1 MASDWGTWEELLLG
15 GAVLRHGTGDW
26 TVVSEELHP
35 VVGRTQLK
43 FKVKGNEVKEK
54 DDKEAEL
61 GKEAGL
67 AKESTELKKKAKDDK
82 EAELAKES
90 VKVKKAKDDKE
101 AEYVKPSTRTCENVI
116 WDASKAWFEE
126 LKKKRV
132 AELKAALLR
141 SEDSIGR
148 TLSLEPPSPKSEG
161 GGECTSK
168 DTSKDMSS
176 VGSFTQQE
184 LTTTNWSPQAKSEA
198 AKEQDKKMNLLH
210 RDIFESMY
218 GIGVRGQVLPS
229 MRKKRGKRKRKDC
242 SAGKDVTEESDMLDS
257 STVDIAKEA
266 ASTGSTSI
274 QSRGHGL
281 ALPEE
286 LMKIYNTIIHNEC
299 ALVFRRRLDSQK
311 RARYKKLVRRHMD
324 LDTIKSR
331 INGRLISSAKEL
343 FMDILL
349 VANNAAIFYS
359 KNTREHKS
367 AVCLRDIVTKSL
379 RHYLTEDHHPPP
391 PHRSSSITTSTKVPV
406 PPSTSKSP
414 AVRTSV
420 GVKKPRTGAHP
431 LKKAEQDI
439 VKTASSSGKKMIVPV
454 AGKKVTAVERRRGR
468 DGNKQ
473 VDRGLDSPALTGRK
487 RTRVR

>member
-1 MASDWGTWEELLLG
+1 MVMMTTKMASDWGTWEELLLG

-26 TVVSEELHP
+26 TVVSEELCSHSLSDIFTP
-35 VVGRTQLK
+35 
-43 FKVKGNEVKEK
+43 EIC
-54 DDKEAEL
+54 
-61 GKEAGL
+61 
-67 AKESTELKKKAKDDK
+67 KAKYK
-82 EAELAKES
+82 NLRERYLG
-90 VKVKKAKDDKE
+90 
-101 AEYVKPSTRTCENVI
+101 C
-116 WDASKAWFEE
+116 KAWFEE

-141 SEDSIGR
+141 SEDSIG
-148 TLSLEPPSPKSEG
+148 LALASNISPS

-218 GIGVRGQVLPS
+218 GIGVGGQVLPS

-266 ASTGSTSI
+266 ASTSSTSI

-391 PHRSSSITTSTKVPV
+391 PHRSSSITTSTKVSV

-473 VDRGLDSPALTGRK
+473 VDRGLVSPALTGRK

>member
-1 MASDWGTWEELLLG
+1 MVMMTTKMASDWGTWEELLLG

-26 TVVSEELHP
+26 TVVSEELRSHSLSDIFTP
-35 VVGRTQLK
+35 
-43 FKVKGNEVKEK
+43 EIC
-54 DDKEAEL
+54 
-61 GKEAGL
+61 
-67 AKESTELKKKAKDDK
+67 KAKYK
-82 EAELAKES
+82 NLRERYLG
-90 VKVKKAKDDKE
+90 
-101 AEYVKPSTRTCENVI
+101 C
-116 WDASKAWFEE
+116 KAWFEE

-141 SEDSIGR
+141 SEDSIGSLESKLQSLKSESNEECHQNNYYDSSR

-257 STVDIAKEA
+257 STVDIAKEG
-266 ASTGSTSI
+266 ASTSSTSI

-359 KNTREHKS
+359 TNTREHKS

>member
-1 MASDWGTWEELLLG
+1 MIMMTTTMASDWGTWEELLLG

-26 TVVSEELHP
+26 TVVSEELRSHSLSDIFTP
-35 VVGRTQLK
+35 
-43 FKVKGNEVKEK
+43 EIC
-54 DDKEAEL
+54 
-61 GKEAGL
+61 
-67 AKESTELKKKAKDDK
+67 KAKY
-82 EAELAKES
+82 
-90 VKVKKAKDDKE
+90 KDLRQRYLGCKG
-101 AEYVKPSTRTCENVI
+101 
-116 WDASKAWFEE
+116 WFEE

-132 AELKAALLR
+132 AELKAALLK
-141 SEDSIGR
+141 SEDSIGSLESKLQSLKSESNDECHQNDYDSSR

-168 DTSKDMSS
+168 DTSKDLSS

-184 LTTTNWSPQAKSEA
+184 LTTTNWSPEA
-198 AKEQDKKMNLLH
+198 PAVKEQDKMMNLLH
-210 RDIFESMY
+210 GDIFESMY
-218 GIGVRGQVLPS
+218 GVGGGQVLPS

-242 SAGKDVTEESDMLDS
+242 SAGKDVRESYMLDS
-257 STVDIAKEA
+257 STVDIASNSRSKEA
-266 ASTGSTSI
+266 ASTSSRSS

-324 LDTIKSR
+324 LDTIISR

-343 FMDILL
+343 FMDFLL

-379 RHYLTEDHHPPP
+379 RHYLTEDHYPP

-406 PPSTSKSP
+406 PPLTSKSP
-414 AVRTSV
+414 SVRTSV
-420 GVKKPRTGAHP
+420 AVKKPRTGGTHP
-431 LKKAEQDI
+431 LKKVEQDMI
-439 VKTASSSGKKMIVPV
+439 KTTSTGGKKRIVTDSTV
-454 AGKKVTAVERRRGR
+454 AAEKSSAAGKKGIDRRRR
-468 DGNKQ
+468 DGKQ
-473 VDRGLDSPALTGRK
+473 VGRGVDSPALPGRK
-487 RTRVR
+487 RNRVR